1 MQQAGVSDKFYPGG
15 FGGMNDVTVLRGTL
29 TDFAGGDQQQFIH
42 ALQRGG
48 QCRFVGII
56 GTANH
61 NTLLAQR
68 FGFAGL
74 RTMATIWLAAV
85 VLTDFVGRGGWLA
98 GGAGNRDHQYSPSCC
113 VTVVIS

>member
-1 MQQAGVSDKFYPGG
+1 MQQAGVGDKFYPGG

-56 GTANH
+56 GLANH

-68 FGFAGL
+68 FGFCRVTHNGHN
-74 RTMATIWLAAV
+74 
-85 VLTDFVGRGGWLA
+85 LA
-98 GGAGNRDHQYSPSCC
+98 GGRGF
-113 VTVVIS
+113 